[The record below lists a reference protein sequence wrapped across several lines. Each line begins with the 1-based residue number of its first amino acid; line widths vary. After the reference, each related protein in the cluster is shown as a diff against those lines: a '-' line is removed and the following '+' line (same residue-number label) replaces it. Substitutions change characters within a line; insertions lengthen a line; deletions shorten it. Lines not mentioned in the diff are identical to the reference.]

1 MIFLSAKA
9 RRIVEDAVQRLP
21 DPRDRQ
27 AWADWSRAHPAVKQ
41 WDSPAGSEPLMPPHI
56 AAVAASALSR
66 LAASLEGDIY
76 ARTSDDD
83 ELVQLDNT
91 LAYVRSIERTLAHP
105 QH

>member
-1 MIFLSAKA
+1 
-9 RRIVEDAVQRLP
+9 
-21 DPRDRQ
+21 
-27 AWADWSRAHPAVKQ
+27 
-41 WDSPAGSEPLMPPHI
+41 MPPHI